1 MLSRVESFCT
11 VQLVL
16 SRISWVESSLRILV
30 TVTLFTVNLS
40 FVRLSRQTK
49 CRIVSI
55 TRVFST
61 RKPPT
66 LKELQ
71 EIRKLQ
77 GSSRTKEDKGTD
89 KENMIEEKPGQ
100 EEREGFKSAKKNPNS
115 GYVNGLTVEI
125 SGTESLIAMTT
136 Q

>member
-16 SRISWVESSLRILV
+16 SRIPWVESSLRILV

-55 TRVFST
+55 TRVFSV

-77 GSSRTKEDKGTD
+77 GSSRTKEDKGAD
-89 KENMIEEKPGQ
+89 KENMIEKKTGAGGKRGIQISKKKP
-100 EEREGFKSAKKNPNS
+100 
-115 GYVNGLTVEI
+115 LTVGMSMASQWKFQGQNI
-125 SGTESLIAMTT
+125 
-136 Q
+136 

>member
-1 MLSRVESFCT
+1 MESFCT

-16 SRISWVESSLRILV
+16 SRIPWVESSLRILV

-55 TRVFST
+55 TRVFSV

-77 GSSRTKEDKGTD
+77 GSSRTKEDRGAD
-89 KENMIEEKPGQ
+89 KIWLKKNRGRRK
-100 EEREGFKSAKKNPNS
+100 ERDSNQRKKNPNS

-125 SGTESLIAMTT
+125 SGTEYLIAMTT

>member
-16 SRISWVESSLRILV
+16 SRIPWVESSLRIFV

-55 TRVFST
+55 TRVPVFRQETTNIERAS
-61 RKPPT
+61 RN
-66 LKELQ
+66 KEAAR
-71 EIRKLQ
+71 I
-77 GSSRTKEDKGTD
+77 
-89 KENMIEEKPGQ
+89 
-100 EEREGFKSAKKNPNS
+100 
-115 GYVNGLTVEI
+115 V
-125 SGTESLIAMTT
+125 
-136 Q
+136 